1 MALTRVT
8 KGGITDDAVDGDKLK
23 DGSITTAKI
32 GASAIESSEINDGTV
47 TVDDLASS
55 LDISSKTVTLP
66 NTSVTAGML
75 SNTLDLSPKS
85 VTLSGATVDAVKR
98 PVQDNIALLGFKMA
112 VNDGLTVFNLVDGVV
127 DEFHDESGTDEAEG
141 SNDRYNCS
149 SDFYVNSTSP
159 TGVAFNT
166 PSCFSAGFGT
176 KAITEPD
183 TSTIGTNPAPGS
195 GTAAKFTVPS
205 GMTSANI
212 YVWGGGGGSGYG
224 GCNFKN
230 NGGGG
235 GYSEGALAVTPGQV
249 LDVLSGEGGLTENAI
264 GGGPRTCGPRPLASG
279 GFFGGGETTAGGGG
293 GLAGVFIEN
302 FSWPAAESSP
312 GEAPD
317 AYIIAGSGGGGGYVG
332 PAGSANTG
340 RGGGATG
347 GSGGFGGYG
356 PMVTGGGGGS
366 QTAGGSAGSGPLF
379 SGQAGNLFK
388 GGDSPRGGA
397 GGAGYFGGGGGG
409 GRPDGGGQDG
419 NGGGGSGYIGHPQIT
434 SGSTCGSG
442 AGTSAPG
449 APSPFYPAAYPT
461 TGDPANGK
469 ATSTGGDGTPNTGVG
484 GDGYVLI
491 TGTGCTPTPATTT
504 STTIVSTAFTSSS
517 VATSARIVVFEE
529 NVDTPTLNTDII
541 ASVSRDGTN
550 FTNATLSDSGYV
562 TGSSGQR
569 ILTGQATI
577 SGQPSGQS
585 MRWKLVLANNTVK
598 IHGVALQ
605 WS

>member
-1 MALTRVT
+1 MALTKVTT
-8 KGGITDDAVDGDKLK
+8 KGITNNAVDGDKLAP
-23 DGSITTAKI
+23 GSVTTGKL
-32 GASAIESSEINDGTV
+32 GADAVESSEINNGTV
-47 TVDDLASS
+47 TADDLASS
-55 LDISSKTVTLP
+55 LDLSPKTVTL
-66 NTSVTAGML
+66 AGGL
-75 SNTLDLSPKS
+75 
-85 VTLSGATVDAVKR
+85 VDSLKR

-141 SNDRYNCS
+141 SNDTYNAT

-159 TGVAFNT
+159 TGVSFCS
-166 PSCFSAGFGT
+166 PFCVSAGFGT

-195 GTAAKFTVPS
+195 GTAGKFTVPAA
-205 GMTSANI
+205 MTAANI
-212 YVWGGGGGSGYG
+212 YVFGGGGGSGYG

-235 GYSEGALAVTPGQV
+235 GYSEGILAVTAGQV
-249 LDVLSGEGGLTENAI
+249 LDVLAGEGGLTENAI
-264 GGGPRTCGPRPLASG
+264 GGGPRTCGPRPLTSG

-302 FSWPAAESSP
+302 FDWSAAESSP

-332 PAGSANTG
+332 PSGSANTG

-356 PMVTGGGGGS
+356 PMVTGGSGGS
-366 QTAGGSAGSGPLF
+366 QTAGGGAGSGPLF

-388 GGDSPRGGA
+388 GGNSPRGGA
-397 GGAGYFGGGGGG
+397 GGAGYFGGSGGG

-442 AGTSAPG
+442 SGTSAPG
-449 APSPFYPAAYPT
+449 AGSPFYPAAYPT

-491 TGTGCTPTPATTT
+491 TGSGSV
-504 STTIVSTAFTSSS
+504 STTANTQSTAIVSEPFAAGTVPT
-517 VATSARIVVFEE
+517 TARIVVFEE
-529 NVDTPTLNTDII
+529 DVASPTLNTDII
-541 ASVSRDGTN
+541 ASVSRNGGSN
-550 FTNATLSDSGYV
+550 FTTATLSDSGYV

-585 MRWKLVLANNTVK
+585 MRWKLALANNAVK

-605 WS
+605 WA